1 VAVRVVTG
9 PDQGDADVV
18 IVAAVLHE
26 SGIVIDVIS
35 VGWFPDSGAGVAAP
49 FTLTDDLG
57 TEYEDGGRSWSDG
70 SRTVGDFSVP
80 RGSYQFKTAVP
91 GAARFLRVQFPN
103 RSVVLTL

>member
-1 VAVRVVTG
+1 MTVRVVTG
-9 PDQGDADVV
+9 PDQRDADVV

-35 VGWFPDSGAGVAAP
+35 LGGFADEAPSRAAP
-49 FTLTDDLG
+49 FILTDDLG

-91 GAARFLRVQFPN
+91 GAAQFLRIQFPD
-103 RSVVLTL
+103 RSIVPAL